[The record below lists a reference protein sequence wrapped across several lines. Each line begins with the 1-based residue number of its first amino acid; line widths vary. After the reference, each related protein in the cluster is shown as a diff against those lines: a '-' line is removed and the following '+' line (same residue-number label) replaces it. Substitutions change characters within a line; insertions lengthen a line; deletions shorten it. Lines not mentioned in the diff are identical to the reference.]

1 MNEHSEKQLDTNGSK
16 SNRSRWKG
24 FRKFA
29 AGPIPTLAILLAAIW
44 MWTLGPGYENVRGR
58 LAEDNTVLVYT
69 QTTCAP
75 CWRLKLRLAT
85 AGVPYE
91 EVVLDKDEQG
101 LRNFYRMLAANQV
114 KGGVGTP
121 TVRVNDSL
129 LLNNPDFS
137 AILAELKYRD

>member
-1 MNEHSEKQLDTNGSK
+1 MKETTTTGEY
-16 SNRSRWKG
+16 
-24 FRKFA
+24 FRRLQKFA
-29 AGPIPTLAILLAAIW
+29 SGPVPVIIILLAAVW
-44 MWTLGPGYENVRGR
+44 MWTLGPGHENVRGR
-58 LAEDNTVLVYT
+58 LAENNIVIVYT

-101 LRNFYRMLAANQV
+101 QRNFYRMLAANQV
-114 KGGVGTP
+114 NGGVGTP